1 MGLGLSIVKSLL
13 DLYGGEVWVEDR
25 EQGHHEK
32 GAVFFVRLPA
42 A

>member
-25 EQGHHEK
+25 EQGHPEK
-32 GAVFFVRLPA
+32 GSVFLVRMPA